1 MSGTDARRAH
11 GALRG
16 RARWSRAARA
26 PLTLVLLAAVAAG
39 CTGTGA
45 PSTANPTVATPSAG
59 ADGWAPAGDTATGQ
73 RCTAAGER
81 WVLTVTIKNT
91 GTQRRGFS
99 VLAQGKSAT
108 GESAGQYRWMDVLK
122 AGESRTIKDVAFGKA
137 TTDGACTVEI
147 LARPAS

>member
-1 MSGTDARRAH
+1 M
-11 GALRG
+11 
-16 RARWSRAARA
+16 
-26 PLTLVLLAAVAAG
+26 TLVLLAAVAAG

-59 ADGWAPAGDTATGQ
+59 ADGWAPAGDAATGQ

-122 AGESRTIKDVAFGKA
+122 AGESRTIKDVTFGKA